1 MSHDS
6 YCVLWLQFVSYEI
19 IKPNLKM
26 ISARFL
32 KNYKLIKRIFK
43 IEKNRFWILSK
54 ATKIG
59 DVRSVINATKWR
71 SEEQRKNFEV
81 FVLSERNEIV
91 ITKADK
97 GSFAVI
103 LDLRDYISETNWLLN
118 NNILHFLVDI
128 ILVTSVL

>member
-32 KNYKLIKRIFK
+32 KNISSSNVFSRS
-43 IEKNRFWILSK
+43 RRTVFWILSK